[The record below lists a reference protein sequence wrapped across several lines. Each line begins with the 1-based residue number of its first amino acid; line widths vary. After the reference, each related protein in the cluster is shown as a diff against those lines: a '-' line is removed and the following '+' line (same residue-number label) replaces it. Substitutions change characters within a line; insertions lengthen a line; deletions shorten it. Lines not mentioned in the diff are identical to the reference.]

1 MAPHLYS
8 PHAGDSAAA
17 RRGASATKRGV
28 MLIQPTTAAT
38 EATTP
43 VVVASPEVPAP
54 PLSHQGDAE
63 SDAADIQATLRR
75 RVLSPQTL
83 ISFGIAI
90 AVIWFVARRL
100 DIDPAAIWAQ
110 IRRANLGI
118 FAVAFVLWYG
128 AFFVRGWRWGRMLDS
143 AGLNAAHGCPIP
155 LTRGLAEI
163 VLLAYFANSIVPAKL
178 GDAYRGYL
186 LRREGRV
193 PFSAGFGTILAERL
207 VDAMVLVVVLSGS
220 ALLVFGAEMPSQARP
235 ALLLAALLT
244 VTGGVGLTLLWLT
257 RNAVVRFLPTRFQ
270 DAYSRLQG
278 AVFGALRRPAL
289 VFGVGGLLWL
299 NDGMRVW
306 FVARSLDAGI
316 SPAVAIL
323 VAVMGALLTII
334 PFTPAGLGVVEL
346 GVGSVLVGVL
356 GVDPVVAG
364 SIILLD
370 RVVAY
375 WSLLAVG
382 TGLYLLRTR
391 REYRAVTAPAPSPL

>member
-1 MAPHLYS
+1 MLTQTSTASGDGATPRLLAPTESSSL
-8 PHAGDSAAA
+8 
-17 RRGASATKRGV
+17 GV
-28 MLIQPTTAAT
+28 GEQRQADP
-38 EATTP
+38 ATTD
-43 VVVASPEVPAP
+43 V
-54 PLSHQGDAE
+54 
-63 SDAADIQATLRR
+63 QATLRR

-90 AVIWFVARRL
+90 AVLWFVARRL
-100 DIDPAAIWAQ
+100 DIDLAAIWAQ
-110 IRRANLGI
+110 IRQANLWLL
-118 FAVAFVLWYG
+118 AVAFILWYG

-143 AGLNAAHGCPIP
+143 AGFTQDRGFHIP
-155 LTRGLAEI
+155 TTPALAQI
-163 VLLAYFANSIVPAKL
+163 VVLAYFANSIVPAKL

-186 LRREGRV
+186 LKRDSGV

-207 VDAMVLVVVLSGS
+207 VDAMMLVVVLSGA
-220 ALLVFGAEMPSQARP
+220 ALVVFGTEMPSQARP
-235 ALLLAALLT
+235 ALLLGAFLIVAG
-244 VTGGVGLTLLWLT
+244 VVGLAVLWLT
-257 RNAVVRFLPTRFQ
+257 RNSVVRFLPGRIQ
-270 DAYSRLQG
+270 EAYARLQG
-278 AVFGALRRPAL
+278 AIFGALRRPGL
-289 VFGVGGLLWL
+289 VLGIGVLLWL

-382 TGLYLLRTR
+382 AALYLRRTR
-391 REYRAVTAPAPSPL
+391 REYRDLASTAPPA